1 MPKGEDFSIE
11 LKQVFFRVIEFVESE
26 RNGLTI
32 GLTSTTARIIALLG
46 ISEHS
51 VKNLR
56 SELVELKKEKEEESS
71 EETKPQEPTTPAR
84 VRTRS
89 AATVSISTGR
99 RKVKR
104 TWSARQ
110 VAASSPTLNVP
121 TPIPPQKKGKCG
133 RRRVKLSEE
142 ADNVIRY
149 HFHLIL
155 NSKHFLELI
164 SRSASQLR
172 QKHSKDERIALIID
186 NATWHNVL
194 TVESSP
200 PKRAWP
206 KAKLHQWLKDHD
218 IPFDQRM
225 KNSELRDIA
234 FSHVP
239 RKEYL
244 TNIAASEF
252 DVEIIRLPIK
262 HCCFNPIELCW
273 AQLKGHVRRHNTS
286 FRLSDIQRLS
296 NEYIDSL
303 SDCSQYI
310 EHAKKAEDVF
320 KLGDNFV
327 EETID
332 PELVDE
338 DEEEEDP
345 FWINSNDEED
355 S

>member
-1 MPKGEDFSIE
+1 KRLGFSYKQTSKVPVPLDAPSFVSQRAAYFRRIDDLRASGAHIYWHDETWVNVGEEKRSIWLDEANVGRIRKGD
-11 LKQVFFRVIEFVESE
+11 
-26 RNGLTI
+26 G
-32 GLTSTTARIIALLG
+32 
-46 ISEHS
+46 
-51 VKNLR
+51 
-56 SELVELKKEKEEESS
+56 
-71 EETKPQEPTTPAR
+71 
-84 VRTRS
+84 
-89 AATVSISTGR
+89 
-99 RKVKR
+99 
-104 TWSARQ
+104 
-110 VAASSPTLNVP
+110 
-121 TPIPPQKKGKCG
+121 KGK
-133 RRRVKLSEE
+133 RLAISAMINEE
-142 ADNVIRY
+142 G
-149 HFHLIL
+149 FHKDSVDIFTCAVDHNM
-155 NSKHFLELI
+155 NSKHFLEWI